1 MLFAPGRTSTI
12 ARILAGLVI
21 YLTGCLATFSA
32 RAVEFNLNFVDSSDR
47 KNIDLS
53 RFQIANYIAPGEYL
67 VDVLL
72 NGRTVSDRL
81 LVNFIPEGED
91 KNSRVCLPPDLVQ
104 RFDLTPEAAA
114 RLTLWHQGQ
123 CSSLDQQKEV
133 TTRYDRE
140 KQTLNIIMPQAW
152 LTFHDEN
159 WVPPSQWDEG
169 VNGALLDYNL
179 FASTYQPHRGTSS
192 SSISSYG
199 TAGFNLGPWRA
210 RADYQ
215 YQASRPSD
223 AASRGKLSWNQT
235 YLYRALPALGARL
248 TAGQTNFSSDIF
260 ESFRFVGVTL
270 NSDTRMLPPA
280 LRGYAPQVTG
290 IAKTNA
296 KVSISQNGRIIYQ
309 TNVSPGPF
317 VIQDLT
323 EAVQGALDVEITE
336 EDGSV
341 TRYQVTT
348 ASLPFLTRKGQV
360 RFKSAMGKPASG
372 SSNHVIQPG
381 FFSGEMSWGALNN
394 LSLYGGLI
402 ATTGSY
408 QALAMG
414 IGQNL
419 EDFGAVSV
427 DATRSSAVLPQAG
440 KETGMSYRVNYSKR
454 FESTGSQVTFAGYR
468 YADRTFMSLGQYLNK
483 VNGSGY
489 SRDDKQTYT
498 LSANQYLPWP
508 AITLFLSATHNVYWN
523 ASSGNNYSLS
533 VSKIF
538 DIGSLRGVSATLSA
552 SKLRYQTTD
561 ENQMF
566 LSLSLPISSG
576 QQVSYDAQQDRRNGF
591 SQTASWYNSQD
602 PNNSWRVGVGGS
614 SPDLQQGRGV
624 FRANYQHMSPWGQLG
639 LNGSVKDDDY
649 RSLNAN
655 WYGSITATAAGA
667 ALHQSSAGSEP
678 RMMIAAGVPGIPVSN
693 GASVTNRYGI
703 AVVNGFSSYQTS
715 DIRIDIN
722 HLPDDVEVYNTVVS
736 KTLTEGAIGLRQVRA
751 VKGERMLAV
760 IRRADGSYPPLGAT
774 VMDNSS
780 GLEAGLVGDG
790 GLAWLSGISGEKSL
804 TVQWGDGQQCRIQV
818 PTQQPEPGAQIL
830 LPCVKTQ

>member
-81 LVNFIPEGED
+81 LVNFIPEGEE

-104 RFDLTPEAAA
+104 RFDLTQEAAA

-323 EAVQGALDVEITE
+323 EAVQGVLDVEITE